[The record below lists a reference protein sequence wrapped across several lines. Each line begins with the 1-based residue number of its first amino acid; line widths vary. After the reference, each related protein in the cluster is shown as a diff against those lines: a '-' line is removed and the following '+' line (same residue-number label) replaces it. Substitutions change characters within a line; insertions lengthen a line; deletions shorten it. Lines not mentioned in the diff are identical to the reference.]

1 MLHFRAMNGVI
12 PACGFLWAFSDTD
25 IIMIFGVREGLGRT
39 KVGYV
44 ATGHKHLEAEIAWHG
59 IGSTNIAQHGLI
71 RSGV

>member
-25 IIMIFGVREGLGRT
+25 IIMIFGVGQEHMT

-71 RSGV
+71 CSGV